1 MSTSDPDRGERS
13 DGERHRPGPPGRF
26 AEDLVGLDPDDP
38 EARAFAAH
46 LDRMERVRPMFTVEG
61 ELAGVRDFAESA
73 NRADGARRGA
83 AVIVVLLILL
93 GTLFVIYEALE
104 FMLSTWAR

>member
-1 MSTSDPDRGERS
+1 MTTSGPE
-13 DGERHRPGPPGRF
+13 RPGPPGRF
-26 AEDLVGLDPDDP
+26 ADDLVGLDPDDP

-73 NRADGARRGA
+73 NRAGGVRRLS
-83 AVIVVLLILL
+83 AVVVVLLILL
-93 GTLFVIYEALE
+93 GTAFVVYEALE
-104 FMLSTWAR
+104 FVVTSYGG